1 MNNKETR
8 FKQIY
13 ETNYPKVIRLCLG
26 YVNGNQDQAADLAQE
41 IFIKAWENLGQFR
54 EESNISTWIY
64 RIAVNTCLGQ
74 LRKSK
79 RIAKNYGLENV
90 SETAEAI
97 STENKEEML
106 TGLYA
111 CINKLSKTNRAIIML
126 ELEGLPQKEI
136 AEIMGLKHEAI
147 RTRIHRIKNELIKC
161 TNNG

>member
-1 MNNKETR
+1 
-8 FKQIY
+8 
-13 ETNYPKVIRLCLG
+13 
-26 YVNGNQDQAADLAQE
+26 
-41 IFIKAWENLGQFR
+41 
-54 EESNISTWIY
+54 
-64 RIAVNTCLGQ
+64 
-74 LRKSK
+74 
-79 RIAKNYGLENV
+79 
-90 SETAEAI
+90 
-97 STENKEEML
+97 ML

>member
-1 MNNKETR
+1 MRNKETR
-8 FKQIY
+8 FKEIY
-13 ETNYPKVIRLCLG
+13 ETNYAKVIRLCLG
-26 YVNGNQDQAADLAQE
+26 YVNGNKEKAADLTQE
-41 IFIKAWENLGQFR
+41 VFIKAWENLGRFR
-54 EESNISTWIY
+54 QESNVTTWIY
-64 RIAVNTCLGQ
+64 RIAVNTCLGE

-79 RIAKNYGLENV
+79 RITRNHGLENV
-90 SETAEAI
+90 GETTEDI
-97 STENKEEML
+97 STESKEEML
-106 TGLYA
+106 TDLYA